1 MPRVSRREFVW
12 RGAAGAVAAPFV
24 LHPAPLG
31 AAAVTAQEI
40 VDRIRTAVGVEW
52 KASTVDTFKAGEPST
67 PVTGVVTTSLATI
80 DVLRRAVK
88 AGANMVITSGPTF
101 YSRADTPTPPAGRG
115 QDAAALPSRPGDP
128 VLAAKHEF
136 IKANN
141 LVVWRFS
148 DHWQLRAPNPF
159 VAGMTDAL
167 GWTRYRTSGDPA
179 RLRVPQL
186 TLDALAARVKRAL
199 DARGGIRV
207 VGRPQTRVR
216 AVAVLPGTVAIQPV
230 VAVLPSVDVIVAGE
244 IREWESSEYAR
255 DVADAGL
262 GKGLVLVGRSLSE
275 DAGMRVCAEWLRP
288 IVREVPVRWL
298 PAGDPY
304 WRPAT

>member
-1 MPRVSRREFVW
+1 MPRISRREFVW

-24 LHPAPLG
+24 LDPAPLG

-40 VDRIRTAVGVEW
+40 VDRIRNAVGVDW

-101 YSRADTPTPPAGRG
+101 YSRADTPAPPAGRG
-115 QDAAALPSRPGDP
+115 QSASPQTRPGDP
-128 VLAAKHEF
+128 VFAGKNEF

-148 DHWQLRAPNPF
+148 DHWQLRTPNPF
-159 VAGMTDAL
+159 AQGLTDAL
-167 GWTRYRTSGDPA
+167 GWSGYRSSGDPA
-179 RLRVPQL
+179 RLMVPPL
-186 TLDALAARVKRAL
+186 TLDALAARVKRSL
-199 DARGGIRV
+199 DARGGVRV
-207 VGRPQTRVR
+207 VGSPQTRVR
-216 AVAVLPGTVAIQPV
+216 SIAMLPGTVAIQQA
-230 VAVLPSVDVIVAGE
+230 VAVLPGVDVIVAGE

-255 DVADAGL
+255 DVVNAGI
-262 GKGLVLVGRSLSE
+262 GKGLILVGRSLSE

-288 IVREVPVRWL
+288 IVRDVPIRWM

>member
-1 MPRVSRREFVW
+1 MPGISRREFVW

-24 LHPAPLG
+24 LNPVPLG

-40 VDRIRTAVGVEW
+40 VDRIRAAVGVDW

-101 YSRADTPTPPAGRG
+101 YSRADTPVPPAGRG
-115 QDAAALPSRPGDP
+115 QGATPQSRPDDP
-128 VLAAKHEF
+128 VFAGKNAF

-148 DHWQLRAPNPF
+148 DHWQLRTPNPF
-159 VAGMTDAL
+159 AQGLTEAL
-167 GWTRYRTSGDPA
+167 GWARYRAGGDPA
-179 RLRVPQL
+179 RLTVPSL

-199 DARGGIRV
+199 DARGGVRV
-207 VGRPQTRVR
+207 VGRPQTRLR
-216 AVAVLPGTVAIQPV
+216 SIAMLPGTVAIQQV
-230 VAVLPSVDVIVAGE
+230 VAILPGVDVIVAGE

-255 DVADAGL
+255 DVVNAGI
-262 GKGLVLVGRSLSE
+262 GKGLVLVGRSQSD

-288 IVREVPVRWL
+288 IVREVPIRWL

-304 WRPAT
+304 WRPTT

>member
-1 MPRVSRREFVW
+1 M
-12 RGAAGAVAAPFV
+12 AAPFV
-24 LHPAPLG
+24 LDPAPLG

-40 VDRIRTAVGVEW
+40 VDRIRSAVGVDW
-52 KASTVDTFKAGEPST
+52 QASTVDTFKAGEPST

-115 QDAAALPSRPGDP
+115 QGAAPQARPGDP
-128 VLAAKHEF
+128 VFAAKNEF

-148 DHWQLRAPNPF
+148 DHWQLRTPNPF
-159 VAGMTDAL
+159 AQGLTDAL
-167 GWTRYRTSGDPA
+167 GWARYRTSGEPA
-179 RLRVPQL
+179 RLTVPPL
-186 TLDALAARVKRAL
+186 TLDALAARVKRAVN
-199 DARGGIRV
+199 ARGGVRV
-207 VGRPQTRVR
+207 VGNPQTRLR
-216 AVAVLPGTVAIQPV
+216 TVAVLPGTLAIQRV
-230 VAVLPSVDVIVAGE
+230 VAVLPGVDVIVAGE

-255 DVADAGL
+255 DVVNAGI

-288 IVREVPVRWL
+288 IVREVPIRWM

-304 WRPAT
+304 WRPTA